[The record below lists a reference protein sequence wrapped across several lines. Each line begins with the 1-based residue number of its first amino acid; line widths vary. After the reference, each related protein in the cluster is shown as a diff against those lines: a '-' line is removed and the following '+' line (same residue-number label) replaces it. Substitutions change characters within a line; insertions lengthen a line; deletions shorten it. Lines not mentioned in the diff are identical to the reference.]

1 MTVGRIILFNK
12 WLWVTPKNEGGGESP
27 KGGGSGRESSSFYSL
42 LECLSFEI
50 KFVCLFYNNYVT
62 S

>member
-1 MTVGRIILFNK
+1 MTVGRIIRLTSGCG
-12 WLWVTPKNEGGGESP
+12 LPPGMRGRREPEEGA
-27 KGGGSGRESSSFYSL
+27 GSARETSSFYNL
-42 LECLSFEI
+42 LECLSLEI

>member
-1 MTVGRIILFNK
+1 MTVGRIIL
-12 WLWVTPKNEGGGESP
+12 LTSDCGLPQRMRGEGKPEGRE
-27 KGGGSGRESSSFYSL
+27 SGRETSSFYSL

-62 S
+62 R